1 MPNFIELLPIFVI
14 LIFSA
19 CFHEVA
25 HAWVAD
31 KCGDDTAK
39 MLGRISLNP
48 IVHIDPIGT
57 IIFPL
62 LALVM
67 GARFL
72 FGWAKP
78 VPVNPLRFRNY
89 KRDDILVSLAGI
101 TANLLLA
108 FIAAVTLRMMILFG
122 GVFAYNS
129 VFGIIFNLVK
139 WLMAI
144 NVILAVF
151 NLIPIPPLDGS
162 HVLYH
167 FLPPQAAMQYR
178 KLEQYGFILLILFLY
193 VGVGIFSTILGI
205 PLRLFSMLAGVH
217 LY

>member
-72 FGWAKP
+72 FGWA
-78 VPVNPLRFRNY
+78 
-89 KRDDILVSLAGI
+89 RDDILVSLAGI